1 MWKKG
6 NEPCQRIAALIEPLA
21 VGWHAVSSSP
31 FRPTDSVLV
40 LGCGPIGLGVIQ
52 VLAARGARTIIASE
66 IEPQR
71 KALAKHFGAHYV
83 LDPSEGDIVEEC
95 IAICGGHGVD
105 VVFDAAG
112 VQAGLD
118 DAIKSCRV
126 GASIVNIAAWKGRAE
141 IDTLLMIL
149 GEKRFQAVFTYV
161 RRDFEEVIEAVAAG
175 ESALP
180 NLPVPQP
187 VVQNRRAS
195 CTNLEPR

>member
-1 MWKKG
+1 M
-6 NEPCQRIAALIEPLA
+6 
-21 VGWHAVSSSP
+21 
-31 FRPTDSVLV
+31 
-40 LGCGPIGLGVIQ
+40 IQ

-71 KALAKHFGAHYV
+71 KALARHFGAHHV

-118 DAIKSCRV
+118 SAIKSCRV
-126 GASIVNIAAWKGRAE
+126 GATIMNIAAWKGRAE

-175 ESALP
+175 ESTLP

-187 VVQNRRAS
+187 VVQNRRQVVLIWSLGKLKPDAMI
-195 CTNLEPR
+195 TKKIKLERVEEDGLKSMIKNVKILVDVHS

>member
-1 MWKKG
+1 
-6 NEPCQRIAALIEPLA
+6 
-21 VGWHAVSSSP
+21 
-31 FRPTDSVLV
+31 
-40 LGCGPIGLGVIQ
+40 
-52 VLAARGARTIIASE
+52 
-66 IEPQR
+66 
-71 KALAKHFGAHYV
+71 
-83 LDPSEGDIVEEC
+83 
-95 IAICGGHGVD
+95 VD

-118 DAIKSCRV
+118 DAIKRCRV
-126 GASIVNIAAWKGRAE
+126 GASIMNIAAWKGRAE

>member
-1 MWKKG
+1 MWKKRK
-6 NEPCQRIAALIEPLA
+6 EPCQRIAALIEPLSVA
-21 VGWHAVSSSP
+21 WHAVSSSP

-40 LGCGPIGLGVIQ
+40 LGCGPIGLSLIQ
-52 VLAARGARTIIASE
+52 VLAARGARTIISSE
-66 IEPQR
+66 VDPQR
-71 KALAKHFGAHYV
+71 KALARQFGAHHV

-95 IAICGGHGVD
+95 IAICDGHGVD

-126 GASIVNIAAWKGRAE
+126 GATIINIALWKGKAE
-141 IDTLLMIL
+141 LNTLLMIL

-175 ESALP
+175 ESAYP
-180 NLPVPQP
+180 I
-187 VVQNRRAS
+187 S
-195 CTNLEPR
+195 LELFQSPWFKIGEQVY

>member
-1 MWKKG
+1 
-6 NEPCQRIAALIEPLA
+6 
-21 VGWHAVSSSP
+21 
-31 FRPTDSVLV
+31 
-40 LGCGPIGLGVIQ
+40 VIQ

-71 KALAKHFGAHYV
+71 KALAKHFGAHHV
-83 LDPSEGDIVEEC
+83 LDPSEGSIAEEC

-175 ESALP
+175 ESTLP

-187 VVQNRRAS
+187 RGSQSAGK
-195 CTNLEPR
+195 LY

>member
-1 MWKKG
+1 
-6 NEPCQRIAALIEPLA
+6 
-21 VGWHAVSSSP
+21 
-31 FRPTDSVLV
+31 
-40 LGCGPIGLGVIQ
+40 VIQ

-66 IEPQR
+66 IEPHR
-71 KALAKHFGAHYV
+71 KALTRHFGAHHV
-83 LDPSEGDIVEEC
+83 LDPSEGDIAEKC

-118 DAIKSCRV
+118 AAIKSCRV

-149 GEKRFQAVFTYV
+149 GEKRYQAVFTYV

-180 NLPVPQP
+180 NLPVPP
-187 VVQNRRAS
+187 HLWFKNRRAS
-195 CTNLEPR
+195 CTNMEPR